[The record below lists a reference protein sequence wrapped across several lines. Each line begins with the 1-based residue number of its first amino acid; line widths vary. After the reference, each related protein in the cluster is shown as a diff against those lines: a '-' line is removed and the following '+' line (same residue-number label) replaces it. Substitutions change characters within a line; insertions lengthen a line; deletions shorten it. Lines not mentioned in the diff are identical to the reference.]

1 MSGSYLALKSQINQ
15 ILALTIANGGGG
27 GTQNLEQVLT
37 EGSDAAGLPITGL
50 TSLSGASVNL
60 GFTELTLNADP
71 GTAGQVIASQGPF
84 LPAIWVDTAAE
95 QGLASVLGVDN
106 DAAQLTAVNF
116 SAVSAA
122 TGDNAAIMGGTDGF
136 RFSNLTSAI
145 QMVTAGTA
153 CILDFQA
160 PPNQGNINVDPTQM
174 LIQTSNFPLNLVN
187 KGILLDG
194 AAGDAGDLL
203 KSNGAGAACTWSKT
217 DLQAVLDA
225 GNESTT
231 PILIVSD
238 EDNYTELLHN
248 PATLVGLVIHN
259 EFFGSKT
266 ATLASNTLTLTDVQP
281 PQTFNTELG
290 TRLDLNVVNGA
301 AEVQRCFYETN
312 RIQFLSNVGGG
323 NVDTL
328 YTGTGLTTN
337 QGYTITAPTLD
348 MVGQA
353 SFDTPPHSVLAI
365 NGNDLVTKGY
375 VDSLAGQY
383 SGGQNLFLNYSV
395 DDGIYKSLG
404 LSVVAAAQQT
414 VLVTTDGTNQEV
426 AAFVTAPLGFTE
438 IPSGI
443 WNLLLFAEVDSPGG
457 LCTYFFE
464 LLRLRG
470 GVESSIA
477 TSGSST
483 DVNSTAVPT
492 AFPINCTIVSPIAVL
507 LTDQIVLRIYVH
519 HDGAGKVVTTY
530 FQNVYYSFSQSTLNA
545 GTTLLGSNNTWT
557 GNNDFVLAPTTP
569 YKASPGPTDI
579 VNFQKITETL
589 VPIVSTLQYFLTAA
603 SPFFQYPPA
612 QPSAALIASS
622 QYYGWYFKNA
632 VALRKIDWFFAPD
645 YAMTVSEVKGL
656 YMNYF
661 NVAATSNEDLP
672 FISIYTKPTG
682 SGDVIPGFAH
692 SVCTFVAAFTPTI
705 NTAWCSFMNISGVE
719 PDPFPYGHRLG
730 AMILSPVAPNPRGSY
745 LPTEEVL
752 AISVGTNSTAAVNAV
767 EFTMGKVGI
776 CLAQGNQEN
785 ILQPTDIFPT
795 LGQVLAN
802 GNSAAADV
810 VLTGAAKT
818 NTLRSTGVTI
828 QDNIEAN
835 VKGLYQSTSFTLQN
849 GLKYMT
855 GSATDGLSFTDVA
868 TGGFSTYKK
877 ESIVTNASVPVFD
890 ISVNALTLSG
900 VASTSGQVVTANA
913 SGKPIW
919 AAPASGWTDT
929 ATSSLNMA
937 SFGIT
942 ACASVDAAAALTLG
956 GTTALG
962 VNVGRAAQITDLLGN
977 VRVNSSSGTSGQVLT
992 STGASTA
999 PTWQP
1004 APAGSLLPFYNFGP
1018 TVINSGFP
1026 GSATRAVFDNATFQN
1041 VVVTSVTAKY
1051 LITGQLLVNGSG
1063 VTTNLWA
1070 TLGVRTGGGEQS
1082 LPANVRNAFNGI
1094 LMTSQTSFN
1103 QLNSLSQCS
1112 VSASNVFNKLEFSI
1126 VVTPGAINTFSYAI
1140 WYGTSGGAGGTMYTL
1155 TIQQLAL

>member
-15 ILALTIANGGGG
+15 ILALTIANGGG

-106 DAAQLTAVNF
+106 NAAQLTAVNF
-116 SAVSAA
+116 SSVSAE

-160 PPNQGNINVDPTQM
+160 PPNQGNINVDTEQM
-174 LIQTSNFPLNLVN
+174 LIQTENFPLNLVN

-231 PILIVSD
+231 PIMVVVD
-238 EDNYTELLHN
+238 ETHFTELQHD
-248 PATLVGLVIHN
+248 PVTFVGLRVENDPHV
-259 EFFGSKT
+259 
-266 ATLASNTLTLTDVQP
+266 ATLAANFLTITTAGATTLTA
-281 PQTFNTELG
+281 ELG
-290 TRLDLNVVNGA
+290 SALDVYSTTGA
-301 AEVQRCFYETN
+301 TVRHGVYTDTS
-312 RIQFLSNVGGG
+312 IQFSDTDLS
-323 NVDTL
+323 VDTN
-328 YTGTGLTTN
+328 YGNAGLTSALD
-337 QGYTITAPTLD
+337 YTITAPNISML
-348 MVGQA
+348 GQA

-375 VDSLAGQY
+375 VDSLVGQY

-477 TSGSST
+477 TSGSSS

-492 AFPINCTIVSPIAVL
+492 AFPINCTIVSPVAVL

-519 HDGAGKVVTTY
+519 HDGVGKDVTTY
-530 FQNVYYSFSQSTLNA
+530 FQSAYYSFSQSTLNA
-545 GTTLLGSNNTWT
+545 GTTLLSSNNEWT
-557 GNNDFVLAPTTP
+557 GNNAFVLAPTTP

-579 VNFQKITETL
+579 VNFQRINEEIL
-589 VPIVSTLQYFLTAA
+589 PIVSTLDYFLTTALN
-603 SPFFQYPPA
+603 PGFQYPPA
-612 QPSAALIASS
+612 QPSATIVNTY
-622 QYYGWYFKNA
+622 QYYGWAFVNA
-632 VALRKIDWFFAPD
+632 VALRKIDWYFPPSR
-645 YAMTVSEVKGL
+645 AMLVSDILGL
-656 YMNYF
+656 YMNFF
-661 NVAATSNEDLP
+661 NVTTTDPQSLP
-672 FISIYTKPTG
+672 FISVYTKPTG
-682 SGDVIPGFAH
+682 SGDAIPGFAH
-692 SVCTFVAAFTPTI
+692 SVMTYSTYQGVPSPTFLPAANKPYC
-705 NTAWCSFMNISGVE
+705 AFMNISGSQ
-719 PDPFPYGHRLG
+719 PTPFAYQNEVVPLQ
-730 AMILSPVAPNPRGSY
+730 ISPVPNNPRGDY
-745 LPTEEVL
+745 LPTEEVAYI
-752 AISVGTNSTAAVNAV
+752 AIGTNSTSPVNQVNFVMA
-767 EFTMGKVGI
+767 KVGV
-776 CLAQGNQEN
+776 CLATGNNEF
-785 ILQPTDIFPT
+785 ILNPSELAVTPT
-795 LGQVLAN
+795 LSQVLTS
-802 GNSAAADV
+802 GSAAGSKPISGV
-810 VLTGAAKT
+810 TTLTATALSAPTLDASAALNVGAA
-818 NTLRSTGVTI
+818 
-828 QDNIEAN
+828 
-835 VKGLYQSTSFTLQN
+835 
-849 GLKYMT
+849 
-855 GSATDGLSFTDVA
+855 
-868 TGGFSTYKK
+868 
-877 ESIVTNASVPVFD
+877 
-890 ISVNALTLSG
+890 
-900 VASTSGQVVTANA
+900 
-913 SGKPIW
+913 
-919 AAPASGWTDT
+919 
-929 ATSSLNMA
+929 
-937 SFGIT
+937 
-942 ACASVDAAAALTLG
+942 
-956 GTTALG
+956 TALG
-962 VNVGRAAQITDLLGN
+962 VNVGRAGQTTDLLGNVRVNGSSGTSGQVLTSTGASTAPTWQAGGGGSQTLAQTLTQGAVANMDINMSGFGLTNTSAVDASGAVLTLAGTTATGVNVGRAAQTTDLLGN

-999 PTWQP
+999 PTWQA

-1018 TVINSGFP
+1018 TIINSGFP

-1103 QLNSLSQCS
+1103 QINSLAQCS
-1112 VSASNVFNKLEFSI
+1112 VSASNVFGKLDFSI